1 MVTCDCTMLI
11 SHNTTSHVRQVVEPG
26 GRVRL
31 LCQADNYYEYC
42 SWRHTNTPYTLNKG
56 VRECH
61 FEWKRKHVSTSTGE
75 IIFLNVRK
83 NICIRARCGG
93 RRVTPRCST
102 R

>member
-1 MVTCDCTMLI
+1 MLI

-61 FEWKRKHVSTSTGE
+61 FEWKRKHVSLLE
-75 IIFLNVRK
+75 
-83 NICIRARCGG
+83 NICERA
-93 RRVTPRCST
+93 
-102 R
+102 

>member
-1 MVTCDCTMLI
+1 MFHT
-11 SHNTTSHVRQVVEPG
+11 SSHVRQVVKPG

-75 IIFLNVRK
+75 IIFVNVRK

-93 RRVTPRCST
+93 RRVTPCCST